1 MEKEKR
7 FATVE
12 FSVRET
18 VLFNILLDRFKT
30 FLKDARIDEEI
41 REEHY
46 QELLDEFEEYK
57 LQFNELKNEL
67 EKELVE
73 GKGNTDLKPI
83 GLLND
88 TPGSK
93 K

>member
-1 MEKEKR
+1 MEEEKC
-7 FATVE
+7 FATVD

-18 VLFNILLDRFKT
+18 VFFNILLDRFKT
-30 FLKDARIDEEI
+30 FLKDARINEEI

-73 GKGNTDLKPI
+73 GKTDLKPI